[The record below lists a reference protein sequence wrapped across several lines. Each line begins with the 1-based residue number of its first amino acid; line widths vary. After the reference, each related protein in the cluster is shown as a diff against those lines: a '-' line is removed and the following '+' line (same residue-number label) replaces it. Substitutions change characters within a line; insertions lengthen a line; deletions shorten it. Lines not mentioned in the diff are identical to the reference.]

1 MRLTLSGWFLPAL
14 ATMVWIL
21 PASAGT
27 VAISPGCGA
36 EGVTGVP
43 AGGLVCTVSA
53 LGQTPT
59 TPLTTDI
66 VGLSSGQTVVIS
78 YLAGSVN
85 LNSPWEDFLFNP
97 DGSLLNPNSTSNWSV
112 GALDYNYV
120 KPGAQNYPTDF
131 GGNGVN
137 QFAGGG
143 TNYDEYPGANC
154 AWGFWTQNLTTDTT
168 VPGVVRFGS
177 LVGTLDGG
185 LDWFYIGYGRT
196 IGAGTAIP
204 IPDGATLSLGV
215 MDANYGTNS
224 GSFQVGITADGSD
237 VPEPSVV
244 LLVLGGLG
252 GIVLLRRRLA

>member
-1 MRLTLSGWFLPAL
+1 MTVLCPGPGERGPGLPAERFGRTKKPNISRYRWYKQNSTGLYYLEILIFLKDNRVMKLTLRGISLVAL
-14 ATMVWIL
+14 TAMVWIL

-53 LGQTPT
+53 MGQTLT

-66 VGLSSGQTVVIS
+66 AGLSSAQTVVIS

-97 DGSLLNPNSTSNWSV
+97 DGSLVNPNSTSSWSV
-112 GALDYNYV
+112 GNLDYSYL

-137 QFAGGG
+137 QLAGGG
-143 TNYDEYPGANC
+143 TNYDEFPGANC
-154 AWGFWTQNLTTDTT
+154 AWGFWTEN
-168 VPGVVRFGS
+168 
-177 LVGTLDGG
+177 
-185 LDWFYIGYGRT
+185 
-196 IGAGTAIP
+196 
-204 IPDGATLSLGV
+204 
-215 MDANYGTNS
+215 
-224 GSFQVGITADGSD
+224 
-237 VPEPSVV
+237 
-244 LLVLGGLG
+244 
-252 GIVLLRRRLA
+252 